1 MSKKALVLTF
11 AICAVL
17 ALISI
22 FAFDRMIALGVHNSG
37 IERADVVVRLREFF
51 DIFTGRGVALLGNH
65 VAFGQLMLGALFV
78 ALGLALALARRTSFH
93 GRALMF
99 AGVVQITTIEAAWW
113 IKDFFGRLRPHQLI
127 ERNDWS
133 HIWFAGGNS
142 FPSGHNAFFWGLF
155 LPLAY
160 MYPKFRIPL
169 LIVPVFIA
177 FARVDE
183 NYHFLSDVL
192 GGIAL
197 AALITLIAAL
207 VFGRWLKPASPRK
220 SGFRSP

>member
-22 FAFDRMIALGVHNSG
+22 FTFDRMIALGVHNSG
-37 IERADVVVRLREFF
+37 IERADIVVRLREFF
-51 DIFTGRGVALLGNH
+51 DIFTGRGVALLGSN
-65 VAFGQLMLGALFV
+65 V
-78 ALGLALALARRTSFH
+78 ALGQFMLAALFIALGLVLALARRTSLH
-93 GRALMF
+93 GRALVF
-99 AGVVQITTIEAAWW
+99 AGVVQIATLEAAWW
-113 IKDFFGRLRPHQLI
+113 IKAFFGRLRPHQLI
-127 ERNDWS
+127 ERNDWT

-160 MYPKFRIPL
+160 MYPKLRIPL
-169 LIVPVFIA
+169 LIIPVFIA
-177 FARVDE
+177 FARIDE

-197 AALITLIAAL
+197 AALITLIAAVL
-207 VFGRWLKPASPRK
+207 FARWVKPAPTRK
-220 SGFRSP
+220 SVFRSS

>member
-1 MSKKALVLTF
+1 MSKKALLLTF

-17 ALISI
+17 ALISV
-22 FAFDRMIALGVHNSG
+22 FAFDRVIALGVHSSG
-37 IERADVVVRLREFF
+37 LERATVVVRLREFF
-51 DIFTGRGVALLGNH
+51 DFFTGRGVALLGYH
-65 VAFGQLMLGALFV
+65 VGWGQLMLGAIFIV
-78 ALGLALALARRTSFH
+78 LGLVLTLSH
-93 GRALMF
+93 SLSPLGRALVF
-99 AGVVQITTIEAAWW
+99 AGAVQLATIEAAWW

-160 MYPKFRIPL
+160 LYPKYRVPFLIIPM
-169 LIVPVFIA
+169 FIA
-177 FARVDE
+177 FARIDE

-197 AALITLIAAL
+197 AALITLIAAML
-207 VFGRWLKPASPRK
+207 LSRWLKPSR
-220 SGFRSP
+220 

>member
-1 MSKKALVLTF
+1 MSKKALILTF

-22 FAFDRMIALGVHNSG
+22 FAFDRMLALGVHNSG
-37 IERADVVVRLREFF
+37 IERAAIVVRLREFF
-51 DIFTGRGVALLGNH
+51 DLFTGRGVALLGNRIGL
-65 VAFGQLMLGALFV
+65 GQLLLGTIFI
-78 ALGLALALARRTSFH
+78 ALGLVLALARRLRPLA
-93 GRALMF
+93 RALVF
-99 AGVVQITTIEAAWW
+99 AGAVQLATIEAAWW

-160 MYPKFRIPL
+160 LYPKYRIPL
-169 LIVPVFIA
+169 LIIPVFIA
-177 FARVDE
+177 FARIDE

-197 AALITLIAAL
+197 AALITFVAATL
-207 VFGRWLKPASPRK
+207 FSRWLKPAGR
-220 SGFRSP
+220 

>member
-1 MSKKALVLTF
+1 VSKRALILMF
-11 AICAVL
+11 AICAAL

-22 FAFDRMIALGVHNSG
+22 FTFDRMIAEGVHNSG
-37 IERADVVVRLREFF
+37 IERATAVVRVREFF
-51 DIFTGRGVALLGNH
+51 DIFTGRGLALLGSH
-65 VAFGQLMLGALFV
+65 VGLGQLMLGAAFI
-78 ALGLALALARRTSFH
+78 ALGLVLALARSVSRH
-93 GRALMF
+93 ARALVF
-99 AGVVQITTIEAAWW
+99 AGAVQIATIEVAWL

-160 MYPKFRIPL
+160 LYPKYRIPF
-169 LIVPVFIA
+169 LIIPVFIA
-177 FARVDE
+177 FARIDE

-197 AALITLIAAL
+197 AALITLIAATL
-207 VFGRWLKPASPRK
+207 FGRWVKPVVGRQA
-220 SGFRSP
+220 